1 MTVANGYCIRLN
13 VYEISNLLGEF
24 SRVPH
29 TPVVVL

>member
-1 MTVANGYCIRLN
+1 MTVANGYYIRVN
-13 VYEISNLLGEF
+13 DYEISNLLDEF